1 MRNIYLI
8 GMPLAGKSTVAKLVS
23 KQLNIKL
30 IDTDELLLNFGLTKE
45 NAINMTDTFRCE
57 ETKLYLDDYDGPFIM
72 ATGGGIINNPKNFV
86 NFNGTIIYLY
96 LDKASLYYRIT
107 KYNHPVYKK
116 YNYLDLYKK
125 KLILTIY
132 QSNSEAKLINLIQK
146 KYDQYDLYLVNAGG
160 LSHTSIALM
169 DALKLISKPIYNIHL
184 SDINSREDF
193 RKTDYIS
200 KVSKKSFIGKGI
212 NSYFEALDNYL
223 ESLNLEGI

>member
-1 MRNIYLI
+1 MQN
-8 GMPLAGKSTVAKLVS
+8 KLPKV
-23 KQLNIKL
+23 L
-30 IDTDELLLNFGLTKE
+30 
-45 NAINMTDTFRCE
+45 
-57 ETKLYLDDYDGPFIM
+57 
-72 ATGGGIINNPKNFV
+72 IINGPNLNMLSIREPEIYGKTSYKDLVKKIKN
-86 NFNGTIIYLY
+86 
-96 LDKASLYYRIT
+96 R
-107 KYNHPVYKK
+107 
-116 YNYLDLYKK
+116 YKK
-125 KLILTIY
+125 KLNLTIY

-200 KVSKKSFIGKGI
+200 KASKKSFIGKGI

>member
-1 MRNIYLI
+1 MQN
-8 GMPLAGKSTVAKLVS
+8 KLPKV
-23 KQLNIKL
+23 L
-30 IDTDELLLNFGLTKE
+30 
-45 NAINMTDTFRCE
+45 
-57 ETKLYLDDYDGPFIM
+57 
-72 ATGGGIINNPKNFV
+72 IINGPNLNMLGIREPEIYEKTSYKDLVKKIKN
-86 NFNGTIIYLY
+86 
-96 LDKASLYYRIT
+96 R
-107 KYNHPVYKK
+107 
-116 YNYLDLYKK
+116 YKK
-125 KLILTIY
+125 KLNLTIY

-184 SDINSREDF
+184 SDINNREDF

-223 ESLNLEGI
+223 ESLNLESI

>member
-1 MRNIYLI
+1 MQN
-8 GMPLAGKSTVAKLVS
+8 KLPKV
-23 KQLNIKL
+23 L
-30 IDTDELLLNFGLTKE
+30 
-45 NAINMTDTFRCE
+45 
-57 ETKLYLDDYDGPFIM
+57 
-72 ATGGGIINNPKNFV
+72 IINGPNLNMLSIREPEIYGETSYKDLVKKIKN
-86 NFNGTIIYLY
+86 
-96 LDKASLYYRIT
+96 R
-107 KYNHPVYKK
+107 
-116 YNYLDLYKK
+116 YKK

-200 KVSKKSFIGKGI
+200 KASKKSFIGKGI

-223 ESLNLEGI
+223 ESLNLKGI

>member
-1 MRNIYLI
+1 MQNRL
-8 GMPLAGKSTVAKLVS
+8 PKVL
-23 KQLNIKL
+23 
-30 IDTDELLLNFGLTKE
+30 
-45 NAINMTDTFRCE
+45 
-57 ETKLYLDDYDGPFIM
+57 
-72 ATGGGIINNPKNFV
+72 IINGPNLNMLSIREPEIYGKTSYKDLVKKIKN
-86 NFNGTIIYLY
+86 
-96 LDKASLYYRIT
+96 R
-107 KYNHPVYKK
+107 
-116 YNYLDLYKK
+116 YKK
-125 KLILTIY
+125 KLNLTIY

-200 KVSKKSFIGKGI
+200 KASKKSFIGKGI